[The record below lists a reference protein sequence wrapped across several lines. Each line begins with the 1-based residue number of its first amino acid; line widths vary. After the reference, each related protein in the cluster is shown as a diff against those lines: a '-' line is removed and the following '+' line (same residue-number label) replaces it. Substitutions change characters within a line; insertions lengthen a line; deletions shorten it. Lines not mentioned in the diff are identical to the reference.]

1 MWRRSSAK
9 AMIAALALVLTWG
22 STATAQEREA
32 TEAPPRAGSIR
43 WELVGTG
50 LGVFGVSY
58 ATAMVFAVLPQDCV
72 FTSFGGSPPPPPPD
86 CYDRRSPRLF
96 IPLVGPFT
104 QFGDGQSGFLHAI
117 YAIDGSLQIA
127 GVALAV
133 AGLVWRKPPATEAL
147 RWTPFVG
154 HRTIGLSGTF

>member
-1 MWRRSSAK
+1 MRW
-9 AMIAALALVLTWG
+9 AALALVLAW
-22 STATAQEREA
+22 SVTATAQEREA

-58 ATAMVFAVLPQDCV
+58 ATAMVFAVLPQECV
-72 FTSFGGSPPPPPPD
+72 FTPYGGAPLPD

-104 QFGDGQSGFLHAI
+104 QFGDGQSGALHAI

-127 GVALAV
+127 GIALAV
-133 AGLVWRKPPATEAL
+133 TGLVWRKPPSTEAL

-154 HRTIGLSGTF
+154 HRTVGLAGTF